1 MKPTF
6 SGKQAIVFSMLA
18 IIIGTNWSCKENTIL
33 PKNLVPAVDNINT
46 FDSTISIIT
55 HTLYQDSFLTGGL
68 KGGLRLSAST
78 SYYTA
83 CGSISNDPS
92 FGSTQASMHVEVLPS
107 VPNFTFKTATANMTI
122 DSIVLAIP
130 FKMAFGDTNFSSI
143 TQKFKVY
150 RSLDTFSRDSSQYEF
165 TRDTFDVNRPLSTL
179 NVNFNSLPRDSVFI
193 GGKMQQPQLRF
204 KLASWFG
211 DSLKTQVDSG
221 ANGALATFS
230 KFLSWWKGFAIVPSS
245 TKGNTLGY
253 FETYRTRMTI
263 YYRYPKTGGGED
275 TTSDIFSFDPSY
287 CNRFNSITHNYSG
300 SKSNSFINTKSALGD
315 SVLFV
320 QNEPGLVS
328 LIQVPGIHTME
339 NVIVNKAELVFTT
352 SATQNFADTLAYGN
366 IPRLQIFSTDSL
378 GNNDFVATDYAA
390 FNSASYV
397 DGKRSQ
403 VVINGVNSIQYKFIV
418 TNSIQSLISRKDS
431 TFRYKIMGAN
441 AGIPAAYRTILT
453 GSGSQMD
460 DFKPRLYMIY
470 TKFKK

>member
-1 MKPTF
+1 MKPLF

-18 IIIGTNWSCKENTIL
+18 IIISTNWSCKENTIL

-46 FDSTISIIT
+46 FDSTISLIT

-68 KGGLRLSAST
+68 KGGLRLSASN
-78 SYYTA
+78 SFYTA

-92 FGSTQASMHVEVLPS
+92 FGSTLASMHVEVLPA
-107 VPNFTFKTATANMTI
+107 VPNFTFKSATSTMTI

-130 FKMAFGDTNFSSI
+130 YKLAFGDTSFSSI

-150 RSLDTFSRDSSQYEF
+150 RSLDTFSRDSAQYEF
-165 TRDTFDVNRPLSTL
+165 TRDTFDVNRPLSSL
-179 NVNFNSLPRDSVFI
+179 NVNFNSLPHDSLLI
-193 GGKMQQPQLRF
+193 GGQLQQPQLRF
-204 KLASWFG
+204 KLASWFA

-221 ANGALATFS
+221 ANGALATFTS
-230 KFLSWWKGFAIVPSS
+230 FLSWWKGFVIVPST

-287 CNRFNSITHNYSG
+287 CNRFNAIAHNYTG
-300 SKSNSFINTKSALGD
+300 SKSKAFINTKSAQGD

-328 LIQVPGIHTME
+328 LIQVPGLHTMD

-352 SATQNFADTLAYGN
+352 SATQNFADTMIYGT
-366 IPRLQIFSTDSL
+366 IPRLQIFSTDSS
-378 GNNDFVATDYAA
+378 GNNDLVASDYAA

-397 DGKRSQ
+397 DGTRSQ
-403 VVINGVNSIQYKFIV
+403 VLINGVNSIQYRFIV

-431 TFRYKIMGAN
+431 NFRYKIMGAN
-441 AGIPAAYRTILT
+441 VGLPAAYRTILT
-453 GSGSQMD
+453 GSASKMD
-460 DFKPRLYMIY
+460 AFKPRLYMIY